1 MTSWIDDYLP
11 VSRGEFNRRLKSLWD
26 YALSQTE
33 HITKIGETAMA
44 RVDEVVARLGAA
56 TDEIARDLDALRQE
70 VAGLDESVA
79 AKFEPLVAR
88 LEDMGKDPQNP
99 VPDAPVGG
107 DAGTGTD
114 APAGGAGD
122 GTEVVNPTPDAADN
136 PDNA

>member
-1 MTSWIDDYLP
+1 MTWIDDYLP
-11 VSRGEFNRRLKSLWD
+11 VSRGELNRRLKSLWD

-79 AKFEPLVAR
+79 AKFEPLVNR
-88 LEDMGKDPQNP
+88 LEQMGQDPQNP
-99 VPDAPVGG
+99 VPDAPVDG
-107 DAGTGTD
+107 DAGAGTD
-114 APAGGAGD
+114 GEGP
-122 GTEVVNPTPDAADN
+122 EVVNPTPDAQDN
-136 PDNA
+136 PDNR